1 MRGWWIEEGG
11 VEKSLIADSYC
22 RRFITLAGQSRNIT
36 GLQVLIMGVGAETW
50 VLGRFIMFFIAISYS
65 RLKGSALRLK
75 ACFLV
80 PVY

>member
-22 RRFITLAGQSRNIT
+22 GSLIALAGQSRNVT
-36 GLQVLIMGVGAETW
+36 GSQVLTMGVGAETW
-50 VLGRFIMFFIAISYS
+50 VLGRFMMFFIATSCS
-65 RLKGSALRLK
+65 GLKGSALRLK

-80 PVY
+80 PVC